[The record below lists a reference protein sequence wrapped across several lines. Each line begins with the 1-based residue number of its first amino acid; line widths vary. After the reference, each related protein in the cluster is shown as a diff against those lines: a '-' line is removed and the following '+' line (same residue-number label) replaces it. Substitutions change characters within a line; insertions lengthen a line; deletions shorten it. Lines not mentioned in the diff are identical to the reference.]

1 MSATFSYKAIDGAG
15 KATSG
20 TLSADSRG
28 AAMDEMT
35 RRGLTPVAIEE
46 HAAAATG
53 LMGRGRRVSAAAV
66 DAFTRELANLLA
78 AGVPLG
84 KALQIIAR
92 EASSAAEK
100 TQREAI
106 RDAVVDGEPLAEAL
120 ARHPRSFPTVYVAM
134 VRAGEMGGFLDVVLN
149 QIADFRAREA
159 DLVGRVRAA
168 LVYPALLAVMTVLVL
183 AACLVFFIPQF
194 AGFFEEYGAELP
206 VLTRAIM
213 AASEAVLSPWSL
225 AVLVVLA
232 IAGLW
237 ATRTLATQSGRRWR
251 DRMML
256 RLPMVGTVLARFALV
271 RFCRML
277 GTLLGAGVPL
287 IGALRVARE
296 ALGNQTLS
304 DVVEQAIERVQHG
317 ESLAKSLGE
326 ARQLFPASVTEMVAV
341 AEETGRL
348 DGELTRLANSFEG
361 ELDRR
366 LRTLVAMAEPAMLV
380 IMAAVVGT
388 VVVGMLMPILTLQD
402 LIQ

>member
-1 MSATFSYKAIDGAG
+1 MSGTFSYTAIDPAG
-15 KATSG
+15 RSKSG
-20 TLSADSRG
+20 TLMAESRH
-28 AAMDEMT
+28 AAMEEVA
-35 RRGLTPVAIEE
+35 RLGLTPVALEE
-46 HAAAATG
+46 QAASAG
-53 LMGRGRRVSAAAV
+53 LLRRGQRVSAAAV
-66 DAFTRELANLLA
+66 DTFTRELANLLA
-78 AGVPLG
+78 AGIPLG
-84 KALQIIAR
+84 RALQIIAR
-92 EASSAAEK
+92 EASTAAEK
-100 TQREAI
+100 AQREAI
-106 RDAVVDGEPLAEAL
+106 RDTVVDGEPLAEAL
-120 ARHPRSFPTVYVAM
+120 ARHPRSFPPVYVAM

-149 QIADFRAREA
+149 QIAEFRSREA
-159 DLVGRVRAA
+159 DLLGRVRAA

-183 AACLVFFIPQF
+183 ALCLVFFIPQF
-194 AGFFEEYGAELP
+194 TGFFEEYGAELP
-206 VLTRAIM
+206 VLTRVIV

-232 IAGLW
+232 LAALW
-237 ATRTLATQSGRRWR
+237 AARTLATPAGRRWG
-251 DRMML
+251 DRTLL

-304 DVVEQAIERVQHG
+304 DVVEQAIHRVQHG
-317 ESLAKSLGE
+317 ESLAKSLAE

-388 VVVGMLMPILTLQD
+388 VVVGMLLPILTLQD